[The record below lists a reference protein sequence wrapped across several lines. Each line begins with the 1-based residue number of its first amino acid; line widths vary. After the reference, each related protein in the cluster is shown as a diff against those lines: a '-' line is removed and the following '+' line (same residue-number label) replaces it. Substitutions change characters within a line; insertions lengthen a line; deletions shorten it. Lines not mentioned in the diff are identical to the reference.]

1 MIPTGLIPKRGMVE
15 NSSRTT
21 NRRMAHRTHVPAIP
35 RATPAGMAV
44 LHQFRASSRTNR
56 RSCWRLMPMQRS
68 IPKNLVRWAT
78 VLLMLPEIISTP
90 AIRMRR
96 NSAPAARRR
105 VWPIEVSS
113 MARKDRFWP
122 CFSASRLCS
131 MRTAISAML
140 KIAVTRKTAKMMQ
153 RRVMRFCRRRTL
165 AEMGMRLR

>member
-1 MIPTGLIPKRGMVE
+1 ME

-21 NRRMAHRTHVPAIP
+21 NHRMAHKTHVPAIP

-90 AIRMRR
+90 AIRISR
-96 NSAPAARRR
+96 NSAPALRRR
-105 VWPIEVSS
+105 VCPIAVFM
-113 MARKDRFWP
+113 MALKVNSRA
-122 CFSASRLCS
+122 CFSVSLTCS
-131 MRTAISAML
+131 MRTAISAIL
-140 KIAVTRKTAKMMQ
+140 KIAVTRNTAKMMH
-153 RRVMRFCRRRTL
+153 RRVIRFCRRRTL
-165 AEMGMRLR
+165 AEMGIRLR